1 MNASD
6 LLTTVV
12 LILSIINVLG
22 LIVVAAEVGRLHL
35 RIDPSRADL
44 PLVPDEGLGL
54 GDTAAARLPRPIS
67 TSYPELGTGLTLVAF
82 LSTTC
87 QPCVRLWPD
96 LVRVARSPEVPTIRV
111 TVIVSGRPDESIFS
125 DADLPASVR
134 LVDDRSGVI
143 GNAFEV
149 RRTPFLFVLENG
161 DVRGKGV
168 ANNYVQLVSL
178 LEGHRGH
185 PTQASAWQATD

>member
-54 GDTAAARLPRPIS
+54 GVPRLPDFRAQS
-67 TSYPELGTGLTLVAF
+67 
-82 LSTTC
+82 
-87 QPCVRLWPD
+87 Q
-96 LVRVARSPEVPTIRV
+96 
-111 TVIVSGRPDESIFS
+111 
-125 DADLPASVR
+125 
-134 LVDDRSGVI
+134 
-143 GNAFEV
+143 
-149 RRTPFLFVLENG
+149 RRIP
-161 DVRGKGV
+161 
-168 ANNYVQLVSL
+168 S
-178 LEGHRGH
+178 
-185 PTQASAWQATD
+185 